1 MDNNNFTFGRCCIRR
16 SCPNW
21 VYKCQKNAVSI
32 ILSMITIFNIAFFL
46 SACGS
51 TVYQSVDDMK
61 ESFNDAIY
69 TCYDEDG
76 VKAQLLF
83 AGDKVTKHT
92 FYDYIGD
99 SEYTYDIEDWKY
111 NSDTISLDFLN
122 EKIRIIDFST
132 IQYDGDTYE
141 LGNISEETLTGN
153 PFLDASDADSVDSS
167 GGLIRKISLSKSEA
181 SAAGQEEY
189 KEFIDQRVSKM
200 NSHYEMLIVG
210 FDDGTGI
217 IYYGCDPSNNMYG
230 ELSWH
235 VITEPYGYIVQ
246 EDDGTYSYHEFEE

>member
-1 MDNNNFTFGRCCIRR
+1 MNFINIWYYSIR
-16 SCPNW
+16 SGSELFK
-21 VYKCQKNAVSI
+21 YKKNSISI
-32 ILSMITIFNIAFFL
+32 IFSMLAIFCATFSL

-51 TVYQSVDDMK
+51 IVYQSADEMK
-61 ESFNDAIY
+61 EAFNDAIY
-69 TCYDEDG
+69 TCYDEDD

-83 AGDKVTKHT
+83 SGDKVTEHIY
-92 FYDYIGD
+92 YDYVGD
-99 SEYTYDIEDWKY
+99 YEYTYDIEDWKY

-122 EKIRIIDFST
+122 KKIRIIDFST

-141 LGNISEETLTGN
+141 LGDIAEADLTGN
-153 PFLDASDADSVDSS
+153 PFLDAPDTDSVDSS
-167 GGLIRKISLSKSEA
+167 GGLIRIISLSKDDA
-181 SAAGQEEY
+181 SSAGQDEY

-217 IYYGCDPSNNMYG
+217 IYYGCDPTNNMYG

-235 VITEPYGYIVQ
+235 VITDPYGYIVH
-246 EDDGTYSYHEFEE
+246 EDDGTYVYHKFDD